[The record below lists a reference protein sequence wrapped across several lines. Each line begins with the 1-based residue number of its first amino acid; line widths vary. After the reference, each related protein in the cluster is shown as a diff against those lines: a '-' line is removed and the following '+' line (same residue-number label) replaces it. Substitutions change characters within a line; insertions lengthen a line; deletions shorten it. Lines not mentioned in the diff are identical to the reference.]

1 VGSLVQR
8 PASLSAR
15 SVLPARM
22 PARVPAQP
30 VFFLAGRDGRARAER
45 AGQYELAT
53 LSVN

>member
-1 VGSLVQR
+1 VS
-8 PASLSAR
+8 
-15 SVLPARM
+15 
-22 PARVPAQP
+22 AQP